1 MLGYHW
7 IPIPNWLE
15 IPLYVIF
22 IPVLLY
28 NGEILIALA
37 FLLMLVHS
45 IRESFSGEEENLEN
59 QTPLLLLVCVLLFF
73 VGYYW

>member
-1 MLGYHW
+1 MLGFAW
-7 IPIPNWLE
+7 IPIPNWLG
-15 IPLYVIF
+15 IPLSVIF

-37 FLLMLVHS
+37 LLLMLVHS
-45 IRESFSGEEENLEN
+45 IRESFSGEEEDLEN